1 MTTAFNHR
9 FFAYWQLMRLDKPI
23 GTFLLLWPTL
33 WSLWIAG
40 EGQPNWDLV
49 IIFIVGTFIMR
60 AAGCVIN
67 DYADRGFDGQV
78 KRTRQRP
85 LVTGRVST
93 QGAIALFIGLAL
105 AAFLLVLM
113 TNQLTIQ
120 LSFGG
125 LVLAFCYP
133 FMKRHTYLPQ
143 VFLGAAFSWG
153 IPMAYTA
160 QTGELNP
167 AIWILYI
174 ANLLWT
180 VAYDT
185 FYAMV
190 DRDDDL
196 KIGVK
201 SSAILFGT
209 NDRII
214 TALLQALTLVALL
227 LAGSKF
233 DLGLYYIAGLAL
245 AGCLFVYQQWLIRL
259 RRREDC
265 FRAFLNN
272 NYVGL
277 VIFAGLALDYSL
289 GSIGN

>member
-1 MTTAFNHR
+1 MIATLNHR
-9 FFAYWQLMRLDKPI
+9 LYAYFQLMRLDRPI

-40 EGQPNWDLV
+40 EGRPEWRLV
-49 IIFIVGTFIMR
+49 IIFIIGTFIMR

-67 DYADRGFDGQV
+67 DYADRGFDGGV
-78 KRTRQRP
+78 KRTRGRP
-85 LVTGRVST
+85 LVTGRVT
-93 QGAIALFIGLAL
+93 PQGAIALFVILAVI
-105 AAFLLVLM
+105 AFGLVLL
-113 TNQLTIQ
+113 TNPLTIK

-125 LVLAFCYP
+125 IALAFCYP

-153 IPMAYTA
+153 IVMAYTA
-160 QTGELNP
+160 QTGSLHP

-174 ANLLWT
+174 GNLLWT

-201 SSAILFGT
+201 SSAILFGS
-209 NDRII
+209 NDRAI
-214 TALLQALTLVALL
+214 TAFLQGLTLAALL
-227 LAGSKF
+227 LVGNKF
-233 DLGLYYIAGLAL
+233 DLGLYYLGGVAAAG
-245 AGCLFVYQQWLIRL
+245 GLFVYQQWLIRF
-259 RRREDC
+259 RRRDDC
-265 FRAFLNN
+265 FKAFLNN

-277 VIFAGLALDYSL
+277 VIFVGLLLDYQL
-289 GSIGN
+289 GMSG

>member
-1 MTTAFNHR
+1 MTATTSHR

-40 EGQPNWDLV
+40 AGHPDWRLLL
-49 IIFIVGTFIMR
+49 IFVAGTFIMR

-67 DYADRGFDGQV
+67 DFADRGFDGHV
-78 KRTRQRP
+78 KRTRARP
-85 LVTGRVST
+85 LVTGRVSP
-93 QGAIALFIGLAL
+93 QGAIALFIGLSL
-105 AAFLLVLM
+105 SAFCLVLL
-113 TNQLTIQ
+113 TNTLTVQ
-120 LSFGG
+120 LSFAGIA
-125 LVLAFCYP
+125 LAFCYP

-153 IPMAYTA
+153 IIMAYTA
-160 QTGELNP
+160 QTGRLDP
-167 AIWILYI
+167 AIWLIYI

-196 KIGVK
+196 KIGIK
-201 SSAILFGT
+201 SSAILFGS

-214 TALLQALTLVALL
+214 TAMLQALTLAALM
-227 LAGSKF
+227 LAGNKF
-233 DLGLYYIAGLAL
+233 DLGMYYLAGLGL
-245 AGCLFVYQQWLIRL
+245 AACLFIYQQTLIRY
-259 RRREDC
+259 RQRDAC

-277 VIFAGLALDYSL
+277 VIFVGLVLDYRL
-289 GSIGN
+289 GAAG

>member
-1 MTTAFNHR
+1 MSAILSHR

-40 EGQPNWDLV
+40 EGQPNWNVVL
-49 IIFIVGTFIMR
+49 IFIAGTFVMR

-67 DYADRGFDGQV
+67 DYADRGFDGGV
-78 KRTRQRP
+78 KRTRGRP
-85 LVTGRVST
+85 IVTGRVSP
-93 QGAIALFIGLAL
+93 QGAIALFVFLAII
-105 AAFLLVLM
+105 AFGLVLL
-113 TNQLTIQ
+113 TNPLTIQ

-125 LVLAFCYP
+125 IALAFCYP

-143 VFLGAAFSWG
+143 VVLGAAFSWG
-153 IPMAYTA
+153 IVMAYTA
-160 QTGELNP
+160 QTGTLNP
-167 AIWILYI
+167 TIWLLYI

-201 SSAILFGT
+201 SSAILFGS

-214 TALLQALTLVALL
+214 TAILQALTLAALML
-227 LAGSKF
+227 IGNKF
-233 DLGLYYIAGLAL
+233 DLGLYYLGGLLL
-245 AGCLFVYQQWLIRL
+245 AACLFVYQQWLIRD
-259 RRREDC
+259 RQREKC
-265 FRAFLNN
+265 FKAFLNN

-277 VIFAGLALDYSL
+277 VIFAGLALDYGL
-289 GSIGN
+289 GPVG